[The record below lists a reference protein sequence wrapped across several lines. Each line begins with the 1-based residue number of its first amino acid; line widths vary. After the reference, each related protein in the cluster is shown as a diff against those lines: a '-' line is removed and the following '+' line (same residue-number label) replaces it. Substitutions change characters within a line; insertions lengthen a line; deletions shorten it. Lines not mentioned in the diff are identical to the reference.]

1 MRTPLW
7 QHVETSLDPRSV
19 WGSEQSCRLFTL
31 AVHALPPLP
40 ACICLES
47 ACFCLYILKPCTVFV
62 LHTRRDERAC
72 VAARKHVKALDGR
85 YYDECCL
92 AQWCPGW
99 VSPGHVSGKG
109 HCMIHSRCLAH
120 TPSNDGSESE
130 QRERIRDG
138 DGGVCNDGSDTN
150 TQRERFRGDIKTEKE
165 NNRPLTNPIHHSSS
179 LPEHPKTHYRHR
191 HLKREVLMSSMEM
204 LTFR

>member
-1 MRTPLW
+1 MSSFHIGCPCFL
-7 QHVETSLDPRSV
+7 L
-19 WGSEQSCRLFTL
+19 LL
-31 AVHALPPLP
+31 LPPLP

-47 ACFCLYILKPCTVFV
+47 ACFCLYILKAYTTFV
-62 LHTRRDERAC
+62 LHTRRDEHMC
-72 VAARKHVKALDGR
+72 VPARRHVKALDGR

-120 TPSNDGSESE
+120 TPSDDGSESE
-130 QRERIRDG
+130 RRERIRDG
-138 DGGVCNDGSDTN
+138 GWGGGGGDVMMDQTQTHRENDSEVILKQKKRTTDH
-150 TQRERFRGDIKTEKE
+150 
-165 NNRPLTNPIHHSSS
+165 LPIQYII
-179 LPEHPKTHYRHR
+179 LPPSPSIPKHTTGTHR